1 MNIEFLKRLRSG
13 LLCSDK
19 RFLTVKEIQK
29 IMSKGGPMPTSIFS
43 AKRKFY
49 IVPSRDIYEGTYRKS
64 TRMRRRSRGASF
76 RV

>member
-43 AKRKFY
+43 AKREPY
-49 IVPSRDIYEGTYRKS
+49 IVPSRDIHEGTDRKI
-64 TRMRRRSRGASF
+64 MRKRNRRASF

>member
-1 MNIEFLKRLRSG
+1 MNIDFLKGLRSG

-19 RFLTVKEIQK
+19 RFLTVKEIQE

-43 AKRKFY
+43 AKREPY
-49 IVPSRDIYEGTYRKS
+49 IVPSRDIHEGTYRKR
-64 TRMRRRSRGASF
+64 TRLRRRSRGASF